1 MKWCSEKKKKKKKK
15 KKKRGFGFDNMAYWL
30 QSSIEVIAIGPILIN
45 ILELL
50 VGLIHQF
57 GQNHSRA

>member
-1 MKWCSEKKKKKKKK
+1 
-15 KKKRGFGFDNMAYWL
+15 MAYWL